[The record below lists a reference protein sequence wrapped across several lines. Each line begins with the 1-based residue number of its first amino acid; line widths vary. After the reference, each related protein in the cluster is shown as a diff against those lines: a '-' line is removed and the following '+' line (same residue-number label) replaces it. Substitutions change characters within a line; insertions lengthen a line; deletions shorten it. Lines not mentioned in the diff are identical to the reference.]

1 MSQKFDEGGAKGL
14 LLVNLGVA
22 SDGCRIILDSKEDTT
37 DSDENERNADDK
49 ENDNDED
56 EVMEEEKESDDN
68 TECVVDEGEIDISDI
83 RNKLQE
89 LLLCSP
95 LESIQLVPQLEEL
108 RDSYNALEEE
118 GFTDKSKVQKLTV
131 SDTSYFRTFAYHFH
145 CLPYTYG
152 FNSLSVMP
160 TMRTKKRLPKKV
172 FIVKQLRGAVLLE
185 SCSIPLVFL
194 HVQLL
199 QM

>member
-22 SDGCRIILDSKEDTT
+22 SDGCRVILDSKEDTT
-37 DSDENERNADDK
+37 DSDKDEPYAEDK
-49 ENDNDED
+49 GDDNDED
-56 EVMEEEKESDDN
+56 DVMEN
-68 TECVVDEGEIDISDI
+68 IACVVDEGEVDISDI

-131 SDTSYFRTFAYHFH
+131 SETLNFRTFAYHFR
-145 CLPYTYG
+145 CLIYTND
-152 FNSLSVMP
+152 FNSRSVMP

-185 SCSIPLVFL
+185 LFSILLVFL
-194 HVQLL
+194 HAQLL
-199 QM
+199 QT